1 MAGASVEMALLADFA
16 TPSPDPTAASAAYNA
31 VLDRILTRE
40 LTPGTVLHEVRLAE
54 TLGVSR
60 TPLREALR
68 RLEGEGLVGRNGGRS
83 LVVQSITV
91 REYIEAL
98 HVRRLLES
106 EAAFL
111 AAERIDRDLVAG
123 LRARISAMMQSGEP
137 TPSDHWTLDDDVHGA
152 LARASGND
160 LLAAIV
166 QALRRKTRLFN
177 LKRMPNRFLPGCREH
192 LTILDALDRRDGAR
206 ARAAMAAHLDNVKAS
221 ILDKLAEI

>member
-1 MAGASVEMALLADFA
+1 MAGAPVETALPADA
-16 TPSPDPTAASAAYNA
+16 ANPSLDPTAASAAYNA

-91 REYIEAL
+91 RDYIEAL

-111 AAERIDRDLVAG
+111 AAEKIDRDLVAG
-123 LRARISAMMQSGEP
+123 LRARICAMMQSGEP
-137 TPSDHWTLDDDVHGA
+137 TPYDHWTLDDDIHSA
-152 LARASGND
+152 LAWASGND

-192 LTILDALDRRDGAR
+192 LAILDALDRRDGAR

>member
-1 MAGASVEMALLADFA
+1 MADASVEMALIADFA
-16 TPSPDPTAASAAYNA
+16 TPSPDTTAAGAAYNA

-40 LTPGTVLHEVRLAE
+40 LTPGAVLHEIRLAE

-111 AAERIDRDLVAG
+111 AAEKIDPDLVAD
-123 LRARISAMMQSGEP
+123 LRARICAMMQSGEP
-137 TPSDHWTLDDDVHGA
+137 TPGDHWTLDDDIHGA